1 MSFIFLLQ
9 IPSTFPSSLLTI
21 HYSPFTTHRP
31 RILPLL
37 PSILP
42 KPLFIGLFLQAGFF
56 YEFYPL
62 MKRVLL
68 HISFWLLYLVQDAL
82 MMFVWMEVAVPELK
96 GNEAV
101 LKAVYTS
108 VIVLIPKLILTYFI
122 LYFAVKRI
130 LNRTASIAWVTVSI
144 VVLLFVCLVM
154 YRVIFNYY
162 VYPVI
167 YTGAV
172 KIYPLLELRRVLQ
185 ALVDVGFVTGGAVA
199 LKLLRIQLAGK
210 EREKNLIKEKLETE
224 LKFLRNQTNPHFLF
238 NTLNNIY
245 ALARKKSD
253 DTPET
258 VMKLS
263 KLLRFMLYESRNPF
277 IKIGDEIKMLDD
289 YIELEKIRYNGRLTI
304 NFIRE
309 VDDDTGQISPM
320 LLLPFV
326 ENAFKHGASES
337 RFESYIHIDM
347 RLKNCLLHF
356 NVENTK
362 ESSDNSSVT
371 ENIGLSNVKRQ
382 LELMYSDYDMQVK
395 NETSLFKISL
405 TINLQSHAKI

>member
-1 MSFIFLLQ
+1 MEEMRLDFETALFQSMSFICLN
-9 IPSTFPSSLLTI
+9 
-21 HYSPFTTHRP
+21 
-31 RILPLL
+31 
-37 PSILP
+37 
-42 KPLFIGLFLQAGFF
+42 PLFIGLFLQASFF
-56 YEFYPL
+56 YEFYPR

-68 HISFWLLYLVQDAL
+68 HISFWMLYLVQDAL
-82 MMFVWMEVAVPELK
+82 MMFVWMDVVVPELK
-96 GNEAV
+96 GSDAV
-101 LKAVYTS
+101 LKAVYSS
-108 VIVLIPKLILTYFI
+108 VIILIPKLILTYFI
-122 LYFAVKRI
+122 LYFAIKRI
-130 LNRTASIAWVTVSI
+130 LNKTASITWVTTAI
-144 VVLLFVCLVM
+144 IILLFICLVM
-154 YRVIFNYY
+154 YRALFNYY

-167 YTGAV
+167 YSGAV
-172 KIYPLLELRRVLQ
+172 KLYPLMELRRVLQ
-185 ALVDVGFVTGGAVA
+185 ALVDIGFVTGGAVA

-210 EREKNLIKEKLETE
+210 EREKNLVREKLETE

-263 KLLRFMLYESRNPF
+263 KLLRFMLYESKNASIR
-277 IKIGDEIKMLDD
+277 IGDEIKMLDD

-309 VDDDTGQISPM
+309 IDDDAEPISPM

-347 RLKNCLLHF
+347 KLKNNLLYF

-362 ESSDNSSVT
+362 ESSENLAVT

-382 LELMYSDYDMQVK
+382 LELMYSDYHMRVE
-395 NETSLFKISL
+395 NETNLFKISL